1 MNYKKWYSIIRLVK
15 EFKVLKDKPNPRIQ
29 IERVNVLLK
38 LESNEALVLNDRGE
52 QEMEAFLENGAQ
64 LSGNKNMYVV
74 EYLPSAYSAL
84 AFGTTTIF
92 LDNNKTFFD

>member
-1 MNYKKWYSIIRLVK
+1 MRSELGIIG
-15 EFKVLKDKPNPRIQ
+15 
-29 IERVNVLLK
+29 
-38 LESNEALVLNDRGE
+38 SDRGE